1 MKKRYLKAVVAA
13 SLVAQAVAASA
24 QTNREYQAQ
33 AGGRSATQATQS
45 AIVNSVSS
53 FGSAGMF
60 RIRLGDSGDTESPAR
75 PALSLTQRGAA
86 ASGDSDSP
94 WTLWATPVLNNVSNR
109 ISPITSKGNVNLLLL
124 GLEHNQDDELIRG
137 VIVAFDQADITT
149 PYNSGIV
156 KGNGYTLSPYLAMP
170 FSDTW
175 ILDASVG
182 VGRNE
187 LKTNVSGTTA
197 TPSSDR
203 SLAAIGVTH
212 NHMTKTKWLISF
224 KAGYSYARDEIGS
237 YTDSSAAST
246 AASSSTLSQ
255 IRVGVNSSYTGSKY
269 KPFIGVYQHFNDFT
283 VSGGSATKPREYSS
297 TPQLQLGLSPSSG
310 PWYASLVSVTE
321 RGRSAIRFYVGYRY

>member
-1 MKKRYLKAVVAA
+1 MSHSYLKFIVVASA
-13 SLVAQAVAASA
+13 VFQATAVSA
-24 QTNREYQAQ
+24 QTNREYQGL

-45 AIVNSVSS
+45 AIGNAVSS

-60 RIRLGDSGDTESPAR
+60 RIKLGDSGEADLPAR
-75 PALSLTQRGAA
+75 SAFGLAQRGAA

-94 WTLWATPVLNNVSNR
+94 WTLWATPVFNNISNR
-109 ISPITSKGNVNLLLL
+109 ISPITSKGNVNIFML
-124 GLEHNQDDELIRG
+124 GVEHNLDDELIRG
-137 VIVAFDQADITT
+137 VIVAFDNADITT

-156 KGNGYTLSPYLAMP
+156 KGNGYTVSPYLAMP
-170 FSDTW
+170 FAESW

-203 SLAAIGVTH
+203 SLAAVGLTH
-212 NHMTKTKWLISF
+212 NHITKTKWLISS
-224 KAGYSYARDEIGS
+224 KLGYSYAKDKIAS
-237 YTDSSAAST
+237 YSDSSAATT

-255 IRVGVNSSYTGSKY
+255 IRVGVNSTYTGSKL
-269 KPFIGVYQHFNDFT
+269 KPFIGLYQHVNDFS
-283 VSGGSATKPREYSS
+283 VSGGSSTKPREYTA

-310 PWYASLVSVTE
+310 PWYASLVGVAE
-321 RGRSAIRFYVGYRY
+321 RDRSAIRFYFGYRH